1 MEFEVKLA
9 VDAPETMERILADPA
24 IAGAMAGPVRE
35 IPMET
40 TYYDTPAGS
49 LSAKLW
55 TLRRRMEGG
64 SPVVTLK
71 TPADLPDCRNEWET
85 PGDDVLAAVPALI
98 ALGAPEELR
107 ELKAVRPV
115 CGAAFRR
122 RAVLLDLEGCTAELA
137 LDRGRLFRGD
147 REAPIQELELELKGG
162 DPAAMLAL
170 GDRLCRDY
178 GLHPEPKSKFYR
190 ASRL

>member
-9 VDAPETMERILADPA
+9 VDAPETMEQILTDPE
-24 IAGAMAGPVRE
+24 IAAAMAEPVRE

-40 TYYDTPAGS
+40 TYYDAPDGS
-49 LSAKLW
+49 LSARMW

-71 TPADLPDCRNEWET
+71 APSGIPGCRNEWET
-85 PGDDVLAAVPALI
+85 PCGDVLAAVPALI
-98 ALGAPEELR
+98 AQGAPESLR
-107 ELKAVRPV
+107 DVNAVRPI
-115 CGAAFRR
+115 CGAAFQR
-122 RAVLLDLEGCTAELA
+122 RAVLLRLENCTAELA
-137 LDRGRLFRGD
+137 LDLGRLFRED
-147 REAPIQELELELKGG
+147 REAPIQEVELELKSGN
-162 DPAAMLAL
+162 PAAMLGL
-170 GDRLCRDY
+170 GERLCRDY

>member
-9 VDAPETMERILADPA
+9 VDAPETMEQILADPA
-24 IAGAMAGPVRE
+24 IARAMAEPLRE

-40 TYYDTPAGS
+40 TYYDTPDGS

-71 TPADLPDCRNEWET
+71 TPAGIPDCRYEWET
-85 PGDDVLAAVPALI
+85 PEDDVLAAVPALI
-98 ALGAPEELR
+98 SLGAPAELR
-107 ELKAVRPV
+107 EVKAVRPV

-122 RAVLLDLEGCTAELA
+122 RAVLLNLEGCTAELA

-170 GDRLCRDY
+170 GERLCRDY